1 MTIATTASS
10 SGATSNSSS
19 SVAVAALTPAL
30 GALEIESFVKQNIS
44 TRRELEAWI
53 LEQKNSLLLEKTTH
67 EQQTLDHAR
76 QTQEAQRK
84 RESLQHQQKTLATST
99 SRSLGAFACLMSL
112 L

>member
-1 MTIATTASS
+1 M
-10 SGATSNSSS
+10 
-19 SVAVAALTPAL
+19 
-30 GALEIESFVKQNIS
+30 KQNIS

-84 RESLQHQQKTLATST
+84 RESLQQQQKTLAASA
-99 SRSLGAFACLMSL
+99 SWSPAHCFCDSCSL
-112 L
+112 LCLTTWLCVL